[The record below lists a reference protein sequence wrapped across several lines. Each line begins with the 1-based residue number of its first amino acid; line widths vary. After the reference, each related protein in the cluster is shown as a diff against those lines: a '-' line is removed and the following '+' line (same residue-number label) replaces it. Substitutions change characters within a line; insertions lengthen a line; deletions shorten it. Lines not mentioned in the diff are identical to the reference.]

1 MSTTPDQ
8 PREAG
13 RPRWWVAG
21 LSLCVL
27 VAAALVGWAVVRDD
41 TYVAPTP
48 RAVRPSVAPA
58 GAGTTL
64 AAFERAVRQR
74 DPDAARGL
82 APGGD
87 DSAGGL
93 LAALA
98 ANGEALRVTDFTLRY
113 VDDDGAPTADGAW
126 TAAVDATWRFRGFD
140 TVSARAEITAHLVDE
155 GDRVALAGFGGGDRV
170 SPVWLAGP
178 VDVRRTSSTLVL
190 VADSVAGADRYAAR
204 AEAAVPAVRA
214 VLPTWRRGL
223 VVEVPA
229 SAQGLEQALGAD
241 AGSYDQIAA
250 VTAAADGS
258 AAPRSAVHVF
268 ANPEIFGGLRRTGA
282 QVVMSHEATHVA
294 TGAWDSRAPLWLL
307 EGFAD
312 YVALRDVALPV
323 ERSAAQ
329 IIAAVRRSG
338 PPRALPDA
346 AAFGA
351 HTPRLGATYESAW
364 LACRLIAEN
373 AGEAA
378 LVRLY
383 RAVDRGR
390 SVGPALAA
398 ATGLSVADLT
408 GRWRDYLATLAD
420 AGAA

>member
-1 MSTTPDQ
+1 MSITPDQ

-27 VAAALVGWAVVRDD
+27 IAAVLVGWAVTRDD
-41 TYVAPTP
+41 TYVAPAPQT
-48 RAVRPSVAPA
+48 ARPSVDPGRAA
-58 GAGTTL
+58 ATL
-64 AAFERAVRQR
+64 ADFERAVRER
-74 DPDAARGL
+74 DDAAAGGL
-82 APGGD
+82 APTGD
-87 DSAGGL
+87 DRAASL

-98 ANGEALRVTDFTLRY
+98 TNGEALRVTDFTLRY
-113 VDDDGAPTADGAW
+113 VDDDGAPTAEGEW

-155 GDRVALAGFGGGDRV
+155 GERVALAGFGGDGRV

-178 VDVRRTSSTLVL
+178 VEVRRTDSTLV
-190 VADSVAGADRYAAR
+190 VVAGGGAADRYAER
-204 AEAAVPAVRA
+204 AEAAVPDVRA
-214 VLPTWRRGL
+214 VLPGWRRGL

-229 SAQGLEQALGAD
+229 SARALEQALGAD
-241 AGSYDQIAA
+241 AGGYDQIAA
-250 VTAAADGS
+250 VTTAADGS
-258 AAPRSAVHVF
+258 AAPQSAVHVF
-268 ANPEIFGGLRRTGA
+268 LNPEIFGGLRPTGA

-312 YVALRDVALPV
+312 YVALRDVDLPI

-329 IIAAVRRSG
+329 ILADVRRSG
-338 PPRALPDA
+338 PPSALPDA

-364 LACRLIAEN
+364 LACRLLAEE

-378 LVRLY
+378 LVAFY

-390 SVGPALAA
+390 GVEAALAA
-398 ATGLSVADLT
+398 QAGLSVAALT
-408 GRWRDYLATLAD
+408 ARWRDYLSALA
-420 AGAA
+420 AP